1 MDRIGVRELR
11 QNASQF
17 LSRVMRGESF
27 EVTDRGRPVAHLV
40 PIGEDTAW
48 QRLKASGKLR
58 EAETDLPELLPPIRL
73 PKGARL
79 LSEIL
84 EDMRKSER

>member
-1 MDRIGVRELR
+1 MRELR
-11 QNASQF
+11 QNASKF

-40 PIGEDTAW
+40 PIREDTAW
-48 QRLKASGKLR
+48 ERLRASGKLR
-58 EAETDLPELLPPIRL
+58 EAEKDLAELPPPIRL
-73 PKGARL
+73 PKGSRL

-84 EDMRKSER
+84 EEMRKSER